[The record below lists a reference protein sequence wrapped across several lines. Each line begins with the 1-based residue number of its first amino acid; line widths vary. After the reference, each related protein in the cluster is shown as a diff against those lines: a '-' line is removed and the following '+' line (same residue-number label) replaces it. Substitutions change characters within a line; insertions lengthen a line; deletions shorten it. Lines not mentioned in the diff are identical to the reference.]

1 MMDDVSFGFQ
11 QEQGV
16 LRVNIP
22 YDPRKSQ
29 PPTPVQ
35 PPPPPPHRV
44 PWFSHCAWLPFGTHN
59 ALRRKR
65 RNKST
70 LLLGYPGGSAQLG
83 GLRMGM
89 AHGQRVALTSMPPE
103 PGTPALPGGPR
114 GPCIHWEIKHGALS
128 SELFPM
134 GPQDGFGPLHSVPQF
149 PRRAPLTCRPGCPR
163 VPAAPPAPRC
173 PM

>member
-1 MMDDVSFGFQ
+1 MTDDVSFGFQ

-89 AHGQRVALTSMPPE
+89 AHGQRG
-103 PGTPALPGGPR
+103 GTHLNATRARDSSIAWRPKRTLHSLGDKAR
-114 GPCIHWEIKHGALS
+114 GPQL
-128 SELFPM
+128 
-134 GPQDGFGPLHSVPQF
+134 
-149 PRRAPLTCRPGCPR
+149 
-163 VPAAPPAPRC
+163 
-173 PM
+173 